1 MPKTELAALT
11 RRTYQIALVLAV
23 AGIVGAGN
31 VGGVPGSIGFALGA
45 AFSVGNFW
53 LWHRTVLRVGEGGSG
68 GGAAYGIRAF
78 LLLFTGYAILN
89 YFEANVLAALVGC
102 FVAVAAVI
110 LEILVELASTFR
122 KHGT

>member
-1 MPKTELAALT
+1 VRNVDLAAVT
-11 RRTYQIALVLAV
+11 RRTYRLALVLAV
-23 AGIVGAGN
+23 AGIIGAGN

-45 AFSVGNFW
+45 AFSVGNFY
-53 LWHRTVLRVGEGGSG
+53 LWHRTVLRVGEGSSG
-68 GGAAYGIRAF
+68 AGAMYSLRYI
-78 LLLFTGYAILN
+78 LLGFTAYAILN

-110 LEILVELASTFR
+110 LEILFELVIYS